1 MIKEATYEPLVR
13 RRRRRH
19 QSWIRRVTR
28 RPRHFV
34 RDHKALS
41 ILIGIALLLLIALL
55 IWLWILNNKL
65 NDVPRFDLEIEGRP
79 PDLAGT
85 NILLVGVDD
94 GKGRSLEQMLE
105 GEEWTGGVFRSDA
118 MLLAHIDE
126 NFTSAQVF
134 SIPRDSY
141 VRIPENEYC
150 SAPCRSK
157 LNAAFSWGGPELL
170 AQSVEN
176 LTNTYLDH
184 VVIAD
189 FEGFKDI
196 TETLDGVTVYI
207 PEEAANPGGLDFLN
221 AGWQRIQGEEAL
233 FYVRSRYQLP
243 RGDFDRVQRQQN
255 VLRSI
260 FDDVTSFGTLANP
273 VKLTQLVDD
282 LASNVAVDSGFTN
295 GKLRNFAFDSRN
307 LGANSISFGTIPH
320 HGSKTID
327 GAGSVV
333 LVEPEEVRALF
344 KAVQSGNFGRYLQNH
359 PDQFDTLPGAA
370 QVY

>member
-1 MIKEATYEPLVR
+1 MKEATYEPVVR
-13 RRRRRH
+13 RRRRRQ
-19 QSWIRRVTR
+19 QSWIKRVTR
-28 RPRHFV
+28 KPRHFV

-41 ILIGIALLLLIALL
+41 VLIGIALLLLLLLL

-65 NDVPRFDLEIEGRP
+65 NDVPRFDIDIDGRP

-94 GKGRSLEQMLE
+94 GKGRSLEQLLE
-105 GEEWTGGVFRSDA
+105 GEEWSAGVFRSDA

-126 NFTSAQVF
+126 NFTSAQVV

-141 VRIPENEYC
+141 VDIPDNDYC
-150 SAPCRSK
+150 SSPCKSK

-170 AQSVEN
+170 TEAVED
-176 LTNTYLDH
+176 LTNVYLDH

-196 TETLDGVTVYI
+196 TETLDGVTVFV
-207 PEEAANPGGLDFLN
+207 PEEAANPGGTNLLN
-221 AGWQRIQGEEAL
+221 PGWQRIEGDEAL
-233 FYVRSRYQLP
+233 FYVRSRYDLP

-273 VKLTQLVDD
+273 LKLTQLVEDVT
-282 LASNVAVDSGFTN
+282 SNVAVDSGFTT
-295 GKLRNFAFDSRN
+295 GKIRSFALDARN
-307 LGANSISFGTIPH
+307 LGANSISFATVPNQ
-320 HGSKTID
+320 GSKTIPV
-327 GAGSVV
+327 AGSVV
-333 LVEPEEVRALF
+333 IVEPKQVRALF
-344 KAVQSGNFGRYLQNH
+344 KAVLAGQFNDYLQKH
-359 PDQFDTLPGAA
+359 PEQFDTLPHATE
-370 QVY
+370 VY